1 MRSRATMLSVVA
13 MRDPLLEV
21 IAAMVRF
28 EPPELSGDAE
38 SPPLSEP
45 DAEAPAEEATAQPE

>member
-1 MRSRATMLSVVA
+1 MLSVVA

-28 EPPELSGDAE
+28 EPIGSSEEADAPPPKDAPSDGSGD
-38 SPPLSEP
+38 
-45 DAEAPAEEATAQPE
+45 DDAPASE